1 VTGRYDVC
9 AAVVSDLAFDAR
21 VWKEARSLAGA
32 GYRVA
37 LIGCRYD
44 IDRPRTRSEDGID
57 VYEVSLGRRSGGVSV
72 VTRARAML
80 RLSLR
85 ILRTRARV
93 YHAHN
98 IHVGPQSWLA
108 AKLRRARLVYDAHEL
123 YGEPHGG
130 PLTRLAV
137 RAERPL
143 ERLLA
148 TSSDAVVTTNDSRAA
163 ELRRR
168 YAPRRLVTLANVPAR
183 RDEVVPLDPGY
194 GEGRILLY
202 QGGIYGAGRSLEE
215 TIRALPLLPDDVV
228 FAIVGFGREA
238 DIERLRTVADSLG
251 VGPRLRLLPPRPFD
265 ELVQTAAAATV
276 GLVPIKA
283 TSLNNYLG
291 DTNKLFEYLM
301 AGIPVAASDLPEIR
315 RVVERGT
322 PPVGEVFDPIDP
334 ASVAAAVERV
344 LSGDERYQARRVQA
358 RRLALDELNWEH
370 EERKLR
376 SLYAELT

>member
-1 VTGRYDVC
+1 
-9 AAVVSDLAFDAR
+9 
-21 VWKEARSLAGA
+21 
-32 GYRVA
+32 
-37 LIGCRYD
+37 
-44 IDRPRTRSEDGID
+44 
-57 VYEVSLGRRSGGVSV
+57 
-72 VTRARAML
+72 
-80 RLSLR
+80 
-85 ILRTRARV
+85 
-93 YHAHN
+93 
-98 IHVGPQSWLA
+98 
-108 AKLRRARLVYDAHEL
+108 
-123 YGEPHGG
+123 
-130 PLTRLAV
+130 LAV